1 MGHLIYSNL
10 IGGNAYFKQTFG
22 RIVARDRNIINMN
35 KGKTSKPAVFA
46 TKKAKFSLNRI
57 AVQLTA
63 NATIYERL
71 QKWERRNLINPYK

>member
-10 IGGNAYFKQTFG
+10 IGGNAYFKAAYG
-22 RIVARDRNIINMN
+22 RVVARDRNIIHMN

-46 TKKAKFSLNRI
+46 TKKAKFSLNNI

-63 NATIYERL
+63 NATIYERV